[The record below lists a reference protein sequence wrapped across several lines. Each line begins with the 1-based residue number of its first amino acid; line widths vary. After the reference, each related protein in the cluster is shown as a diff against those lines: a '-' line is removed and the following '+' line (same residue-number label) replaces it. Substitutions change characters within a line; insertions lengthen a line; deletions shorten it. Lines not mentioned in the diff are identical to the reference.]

1 MSARCLVVAVAF
13 VSLLAAPATLA
24 AQQSS
29 ARDTAISRLKTGQQ
43 IRLSAARSGR
53 LTGRAGVAMADTLDL
68 AQDDA
73 VRRIPIPAIDTLWT
87 RGRATT
93 TGLVVGGITGA
104 VLGGLAAA
112 YGSALCESDCSDDDT
127 GAILAGGVIGAALV
141 GGLGA
146 VVGSAIPKWRRQYP

>member
-1 MSARCLVVAVAF
+1 MPARCLVVAVVF
-13 VSLLAAPATLA
+13 VSLLGTPAGLA
-24 AQQSS
+24 AQQSL

-43 IRLSAARSGR
+43 IRLSAAGSGR

-73 VRRIPIPAIDTLWT
+73 VRRIPVPAIDTLWT

-93 TGLVVGGITGA
+93 TGLIVGGITGA
-104 VLGGLAAA
+104 VLGGMAGAL
-112 YGSALCESDCSDDDT
+112 GSALCEYDCSNDDT
-127 GAILAGGVIGAALV
+127 GAVLAGGVIGAALV

-146 VVGSAIPKWRRQYP
+146 VVGSAIPKWKRQYP